1 MAAAEYGLNPECH
14 IYRYPIDKKNQSP
27 IHKFPIDTT
36 VKAIEMVFSR
46 DGKYLLIIGG
56 VPDFKISIF
65 DVESAKK
72 LVLPDTKL
80 PCKP

>member
-1 MAAAEYGLNPECH
+1 MH
-14 IYRYPIDKKNQSP
+14 S
-27 IHKFPIDTT
+27 FPIDTT
-36 VKAIEMVFSR
+36 VKVIYMVFSR